1 MTAPVPGGADTARN
15 KALARRY
22 VEEVVSGGRLEL
34 LDELCTPEMDA
45 GARSWI
51 APFRSAFPDVR
62 MRIVTLVA
70 EADTVAG
77 RFECSGTHR
86 GEWRGQA
93 ATGRRFERV
102 DEVYFLTIDQGRI
115 ADAWGLED
123 NQQRFAQ
130 LGFTG

>member
-1 MTAPVPGGADTARN
+1 MA
-15 KALARRY
+15 
-22 VEEVVSGGRLEL
+22 
-34 LDELCTPEMDA
+34 A

-102 DEVYFLTIDQGRI
+102 DEVYFFTIDQGRI

-123 NQQRFAQ
+123 NQRRFAQ